1 MYFNDK
7 KDEKTQEWFESQ
19 DQEVDFNEINKA
31 NIISRYTKAVIIKYK
46 TSQQQISTQLK

>member
-7 KDEKTQEWFESQ
+7 NDEKIQERFESQ

-31 NIISRYTKAVIIKYK
+31 NIISRYTKAKITK
-46 TSQQQISTQLK
+46 